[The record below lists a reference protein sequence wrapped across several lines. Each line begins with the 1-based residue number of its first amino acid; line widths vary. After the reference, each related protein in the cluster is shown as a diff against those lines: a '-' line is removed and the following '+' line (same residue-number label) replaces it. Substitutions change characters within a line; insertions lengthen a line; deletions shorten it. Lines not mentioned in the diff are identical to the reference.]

1 MSALRRERIAMM
13 ARRRIAVVTSLRPT
27 EPRASPMLM
36 RRLAV
41 AAAILA
47 ILAVLVGAT
56 VGIVLLMVSP

>member
-1 MSALRRERIAMM
+1 
-13 ARRRIAVVTSLRPT
+13 
-27 EPRASPMLM
+27 MLM